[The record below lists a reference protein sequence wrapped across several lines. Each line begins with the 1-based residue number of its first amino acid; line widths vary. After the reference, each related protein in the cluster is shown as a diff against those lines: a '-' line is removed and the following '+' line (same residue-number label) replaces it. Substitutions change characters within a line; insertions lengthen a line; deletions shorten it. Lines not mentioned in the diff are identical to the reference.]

1 MTQPPPGPML
11 RRMRAIH
18 LIDGHGP
25 EALTLVEL
33 PDPVPGPGEV
43 VVRMRAAS
51 LNNRDLLLIDG
62 TYAPFRRPFIPLSDG
77 AGEVVA
83 AGAGVARVAPGDRVV
98 LSYVTGWVAGGPTD
112 ERVARR
118 LGGPD
123 DGVLAELVRARA
135 DAAVRVPAGLSD
147 EEAATLPIAGVTAY
161 RALFVEERLAPGQS
175 VAVQGTGGVASF
187 AILLAKQAGARV
199 IATTR
204 TREKVGRAR
213 DLGADEVIALDEH
226 PAWDQRV
233 LELTGGRGADR
244 VIDVA
249 GGRGLDRSIAACRTG
264 GTVHLVGFLD
274 TREAS
279 FDLTLAMRRVV
290 TLRAASAGSC
300 EDLEGLVRALASGS
314 LRPPVDQV
322 MPWTEVRAA
331 VARMR
336 ERRHVGKIVL
346 RFGAD

>member
-1 MTQPPPGPML
+1 MTQHLGGAMF
-11 RRMRAIH
+11 RRMKAIH
-18 LIDGHGP
+18 LVEGRGV
-25 EALTLVEL
+25 EALALVEL

-51 LNNRDLLLIDG
+51 LNHRDLLVIDG
-62 TYAPFRRPFIPLSDG
+62 AYAPFRRPFVPLSDG
-77 AGEVVA
+77 AGDVVA
-83 AGAGVARVAPGDRVV
+83 VGAGVERVAPGDRVV
-98 LSYVTGWVAGGPTD
+98 LSYVASWTAGPPTD

-123 DGVLAELVRARA
+123 DGVLAERVRARA
-135 DAAVRVPAGLSD
+135 DAVVRLPACLGD

-161 RALFVEERLAPGQS
+161 RALFVDERLAPGQC
-175 VAVQGTGGVASF
+175 VVVQGTGGVASF
-187 AILLAKQAGARV
+187 AALLAKQAGARV

-204 TREKVGRAR
+204 TREKAERAR
-213 DLGADEVIALDEH
+213 SLGADEVVVLDEH

-264 GTVHLVGFLD
+264 GTVHLVGFLE

-279 FDLTLAMRRVV
+279 FDLALAMRRVV
-290 TLRAASAGSC
+290 TLRAASAGSR
-300 EDLEGLVRALASGS
+300 EDLEGLVAALASGDR
-314 LRPPVDQV
+314 RPPVDLV
-322 MPWTEVRAA
+322 MPWTEVREA
-331 VARMR
+331 VERMR
-336 ERRHVGKIVL
+336 ARRHVGKIVL
-346 RFGAD
+346 RFA